1 MTNFG
6 GADQRD
12 NFGGA
17 DQRDNFGGVDRRDNA
32 GAVDQNFRFKVIS
45 ITAVFAA
52 MGIGLALGAVAH
64 NGPAS
69 ASLRAEASE
78 LDQRNGQLR
87 ADADRINRDAGVRQ
101 RFAEELVPAVLTGR
115 LVGAKVLI
123 VSTPSAADS
132 VGGVRRM
139 LTVAGASLTGT
150 LEVTAKFTD
159 PHYQNELL
167 DLARTVLPSSV
178 VGPVPA
184 GVDGVGATSALLS
197 AVLLKRTNPVT
208 EQDMRTVLT
217 SYASQGYLRGT
228 EGLISP
234 ADVVIVVCGPP
245 VMDEHVT
252 RRGAAMQALVTQF
265 DKAGNITVAATNDT
279 GAGNLVAQVRHD
291 PRLRLTVSTVDNVGT
306 PQGRLVAA
314 WAAVDQIAGKTG
326 HYGVGQG
333 ATLLPESARLAP

>member
-1 MTNFG
+1 MMIFG

-12 NFGGA
+12 NLGGA
-17 DQRDNFGGVDRRDNA
+17 DQRDNLGGADRRDNS
-32 GAVDQNFRFKVIS
+32 GGVHRNFRFQVIS

-52 MGIGLALGAVAH
+52 MGIGIALGTVAH

-69 ASLRAEASE
+69 ASLRADVSE
-78 LDQRNGQLR
+78 LNERNDQLR
-87 ADADRINRDAGVRQ
+87 ADADRVKRDAGVREK
-101 RFAEELVPAVLTGR
+101 FAEELVPAVLTGR
-115 LVGAKVLI
+115 LVGVKVLI
-123 VSTPSAADS
+123 VSTPTAADS

-159 PHYQNELL
+159 PRYDNELL

-184 GVDGVGATSALLS
+184 GFDGVGATSALLS
-197 AVLLKRTNPVT
+197 YVLLKRTNPVT

-217 SYASQGYLRGT
+217 SYRSQGYLRGT
-228 EGLISP
+228 EGLTTA
-234 ADVVIVVCGPP
+234 ADVVVVVSGPP
-245 VMDEHVT
+245 VVDEYLT
-252 RRGAAMQALVTQF
+252 RRGDAMRALVTQF
-265 DKAGNITVAATNDT
+265 DKAGNVMVAATNDA

-326 HYGVGQG
+326 HYGVGEG
-333 ATLLPESARLAP
+333 ATLLPESARQAP